1 MLFVFLGLNLKSQT
15 TVEPED
21 GAVSY
26 ITSQNVYVKFKS
38 TDHLT
43 IGDTLFIQKGETLVP
58 ALVVSNKSSI
68 SAVCTP
74 ITSEPFTVTDKIVA
88 RQKPKPVP
96 VTQEPVKT
104 EPEKTDPANKIQT
117 DKPAKVAT
125 IGSGKDQ
132 GGVATGSG
140 MTEDMQPKQD
150 INGRLSISSYSNF
163 SNTPGGNSQRMRYTF
178 SINAK
183 NIADTKLSGESYIS
197 FVHKDGE
204 WNEIQDNIFNGL
216 KIYSLA
222 FNYEISKNFRVWAGR
237 KINPRLSNMGAIDGA
252 QLEVK
257 FKSLTAGFLAGSRPD
272 YDDYSV
278 NFDLFQYGAYLSHDL
293 VTRKG
298 NMQSSLAFA
307 EQKNNGNTD
316 RRFVYF
322 QHSNSLV
329 KGLNFFGTIEFDLYK
344 YDTVA
349 EQLQNTFNMSNIYLS
364 LRYRVI
370 KQLSFSVSY
379 SNRQNIIYYETYK
392 NILDQILDYE
402 KLQGYMFRVN
412 YNPIRYLSIGVNAG
426 YRFRKSDPS
435 PSKNLYGYAT
445 YSRIPFVNM
454 SATASVTLLETSY
467 ISGKIY
473 SIMLSRDI
481 LKGKLYAAL
490 GYRYVDYSYFNA
502 ETSIPQNMAE
512 VNLNWVIYKKL
523 ALSVNYEGT
532 FEKVNQ
538 FNRLYINL
546 TQRF

>member
-1 MLFVFLGLNLKSQT
+1 
-15 TVEPED
+15 
-21 GAVSY
+21 
-26 ITSQNVYVKFKS
+26 
-38 TDHLT
+38 
-43 IGDTLFIQKGETLVP
+43 
-58 ALVVSNKSSI
+58 
-68 SAVCTP
+68 
-74 ITSEPFTVTDKIVA
+74 
-88 RQKPKPVP
+88 
-96 VTQEPVKT
+96 
-104 EPEKTDPANKIQT
+104 
-117 DKPAKVAT
+117 
-125 IGSGKDQ
+125 
-132 GGVATGSG
+132 
-140 MTEDMQPKQD
+140 
-150 INGRLSISSYSNF
+150 
-163 SNTPGGNSQRMRYTF
+163 
-178 SINAK
+178 
-183 NIADTKLSGESYIS
+183 
-197 FVHKDGE
+197 
-204 WNEIQDNIFNGL
+204 
-216 KIYSLA
+216 
-222 FNYEISKNFRVWAGR
+222 
-237 KINPRLSNMGAIDGA
+237 MGAIDGA